1 MRSII
6 INYLI
11 IGFLLLAGCSTKEKS
26 RSTESKALNVKEI
39 KLNAGDYNAIEG
51 SSEVLWECEWLGG
64 TRHDGSVQLVSGSID
79 ISETSDVNGRFIVDL
94 NSMKCFDLTNEGTN
108 KKLIGHLKSDDFF
121 DVANYPEA
129 VLDIIS
135 GQNIRGNE
143 FEFKGD
149 LTIKGRTHPI
159 MFRGTISE
167 DNLSYNANLKLIFD
181 RSKYDVRYRS
191 ASLFSDLG
199 DRIIADDVKLNVKA
213 NFKKVSKSKL
223 KL

>member
-11 IGFLLLAGCSTKEKS
+11 TGLLLITGCSTKDKS
-26 RSTESKALNVKEI
+26 SSKESRVLNVKEI
-39 KLNAGDYNAIEG
+39 KLNPGDYNAIEG

-64 TRHDGSVQLVSGSID
+64 ARHDGSVQLVSGSID

-129 VLDIIS
+129 VLDLIS
-135 GQNIRGNE
+135 GKNISGNN
-143 FEFKGD
+143 FEFSGN

-159 MFRGTISE
+159 IFTGTVIE
-167 DNLSYNANLKLIFD
+167 LSLIH
-181 RSKYDVRYRS
+181 
-191 ASLFSDLG
+191 
-199 DRIIADDVKLNVKA
+199 I
-213 NFKKVSKSKL
+213 
-223 KL
+223 

>member
-11 IGFLLLAGCSTKEKS
+11 IGLLLFTGCSTKNKS
-26 RSTESKALNVKEI
+26 SSKESKALNVKEI

-64 TRHDGSVQLVSGSID
+64 ARHDGSVQLVSGSID
-79 ISETSDVNGRFIVDL
+79 ISETSNVNGRFIVDL

-129 VLDIIS
+129 VLDLIS
-135 GQNIRGNE
+135 GKNISGNE
-143 FEFKGD
+143 FEFSGN
-149 LTIKGRTHPI
+149 LTIKGRSHPI
-159 MFRGTISE
+159 IFTGPVIE
-167 DNLSYNANLKLIFD
+167 NNLSYDTNLRLIFD

-199 DRIIADDVKLNVKA
+199 DRIIADDVKLTVKA
-213 NFKKVSKSKL
+213 KFKKVSKI
-223 KL
+223 

>member
-11 IGFLLLAGCSTKEKS
+11 IGLLLFTGCSTKNKS
-26 RSTESKALNVKEI
+26 SSKENKGLNVKEI

-64 TRHDGSVQLVSGSID
+64 ARHDGSVQLVSGSIN
-79 ISETSDVNGRFIVDL
+79 ISETSEVNGRFIVDL
-94 NSMKCFDLTNEGTN
+94 NLMKCFDLTNEGANRT
-108 KKLIGHLKSDDFF
+108 LIRHLKSDDFF

-129 VLDIIS
+129 MLDLIS
-135 GQNIRGNE
+135 GKNISGNE
-143 FEFKGD
+143 FEFSGN
-149 LTIKGRTHPI
+149 LTIKGRSHPKT
-159 MFRGTISE
+159 FTGTVIE
-167 DNLSYNANLKLIFD
+167 NNLSYDTNLRLIFD

-199 DRIIADDVKLNVKA
+199 DRIIADDVKLTVKA
-213 NFKKVSKSKL
+213 KFKKVSKI
-223 KL
+223 

>member
-11 IGFLLLAGCSTKEKS
+11 IGLLLFTGCSTKNKS
-26 RSTESKALNVKEI
+26 SSKEGKALNVKEI

-64 TRHDGSVQLVSGSID
+64 ARHDGSVQLVSGSID
-79 ISETSDVNGRFIVDL
+79 ISETSNVNGRFIVDL
-94 NSMKCFDLTNEGTN
+94 NLMKCFDLTNEGANRT
-108 KKLIGHLKSDDFF
+108 LIRHLKSDDFF

-129 VLDIIS
+129 MLDLIS
-135 GQNIRGNE
+135 GKNIGGNE
-143 FEFKGD
+143 FEFSGN
-149 LTIKGRTHPI
+149 LTIKGRSHPI
-159 MFRGTISE
+159 IFTGTVIE
-167 DNLSYNANLKLIFD
+167 NNLSYDTNLRLIFD

-199 DRIIADDVKLNVKA
+199 DRIIADDVKLTVKA
-213 NFKKVSKSKL
+213 KFKKVSKI
-223 KL
+223 